1 MLLALVGCWSD
12 WDFEEIM
19 GCGVLPACV
28 GGPVF
33 LVGVE
38 TVHGEGEASPFFSTS
53 CGRNVPSSSVGCCSG
68 RVLRGRAVCS
78 GGLVGVCAFLLS
90 FILSSSVGSRSTSRA
105 SSSSVAWVFVGTD
118 IICGAGGEEVALP
131 CSSVEPW
138 VVGF

>member
-1 MLLALVGCWSD
+1 
-12 WDFEEIM
+12 M
-19 GCGVLPACV
+19 GCGVLPAFV
-28 GGPVF
+28 GGPIF
-33 LVGVE
+33 LVGVK
-38 TVHGEGEASPFFSTS
+38 TILGEGGAFPFSSTS
-53 CGRNVPSSSVGCCSG
+53 CERDVPSSSVDCCSG

-90 FILSSSVGSRSTSRA
+90 FILSHSVGSRSMSLA
-105 SSSSVAWVFVGTD
+105 SSSLVDWVFVGKD